1 MPSSTRC
8 LSRTFRMTATSLFGL
23 LAISVA
29 SAQTPLDWR
38 KLGSTSLDL
47 GLPGLA
53 SGAVTKVVYTEGAL
67 ASGLVPAGLLIQ
79 TRDGRQFVSPD
90 GDKWLP
96 ASTALNQPVK
106 RWRNEPNSP
115 ESGARIVESITNRAR
130 LYAFGIN
137 AWRSDDAGASWRN
150 LTAVKGQSLLGSA
163 ILDLA
168 VSPTDADEITAAT
181 ETGLWRSLDGGLSW
195 DGLNQN
201 LPNFSARR
209 IHRLPDG
216 MNGIEVEVTGVA
228 GTLVWQPGEKSAWRA
243 GGRSAELAAELR
255 SRLSAMTGAAITAAA
270 TAGDFLYAGSADGRI
285 FASPDGGRSWRA
297 APQNAGGPITG
308 FAIQSGEGPNEPN
321 IAIATV
327 AADRN
332 SRVWRTI
339 NGGVNWDDLS
349 SDLPA
354 GRAYSAAFD
363 LPAGS
368 IYLATSNGLY
378 WTKADLRARGP
389 ATTWERLAGNLPTAP
404 VYDVQLNRSS
414 TQLYVALDGYG
425 IYAANAPHR
434 RADPRFVSAADYAT
448 RAAAPGSL
456 LSFVGGP
463 IRQARTGDRV
473 VPVLAS
479 SPDESQVQVPFD
491 AQGDTLPLMIDRLSV
506 RLPLESTAPAIFVD
520 RDGTPMIIDA
530 DSGVLLD
537 ASTAARPGMRIQI
550 LATGLGRV
558 TPDWPTGVP
567 APLDNAPRVAA
578 AVRLY
583 LDRVPLTVTKATL
596 APGYVGFYVIEF
608 ELPAIVNS
616 GPAEV
621 YLEAGGRASN
631 RTRLIV
637 RP

>member
-1 MPSSTRC
+1 MR
-8 LSRTFRMTATSLFGL
+8 AISLLGL
-23 LAISVA
+23 LAFSVA
-29 SAQTPLDWR
+29 SAQTNLDWR

-53 SGAVTKVVYTEGAL
+53 TGAVTKVAYADG
-67 ASGLVPAGLLIQ
+67 GLTIE
-79 TRDGRQFVSPD
+79 TRDGRQFVSAD
-90 GDKWLP
+90 GEKWLQ
-96 ASTALNQPVK
+96 ADTALNQTSK

-115 ESGARIVESITNRAR
+115 ESGARTVEATTNRAR
-130 LYAFGIN
+130 LYAFGMN
-137 AWRSDDAGASWRN
+137 AWRSDDAGASWKN
-150 LTAVKGQSLLGSA
+150 LTAVKGQSILGSS

-168 VSPTDADEITAAT
+168 VSPADADEVTVAT
-181 ETGLWRSLDGGLSW
+181 ETGLWRTMDGGLTW
-195 DGLNQN
+195 DGLNQA

-209 IHRLPDG
+209 IHRLPEG
-216 MNGIEVEVTGVA
+216 MNGLEVEVTGIQ
-228 GTLVWQPGEKSAWRA
+228 GTLVWQPGEKTAWRPGA
-243 GGRSAELAAELR
+243 KSAELAGELR
-255 SRLSAMTGAAITAAA
+255 ARLTGMIGAAITAAVS
-270 TAGDFLYAGSADGRI
+270 TGDFLYGGSADGRL
-285 FASPDGGRSWRA
+285 FVSPDAGRTWRA

-308 FAIQSGEGPNEPN
+308 FALDPSEPN
-321 IAIATV
+321 TAIATV

-332 SRVWRTI
+332 SRVWRTL
-339 NGGVNWDDLS
+339 NGGLNWDDLS
-349 SDLPA
+349 SDLPI
-354 GRAYSAAFD
+354 GRAYHAAFD
-363 LPAGS
+363 LASGTV
-368 IYLATSNGLY
+368 YVATSNGLF

-389 ATTWERLAGNLPTAP
+389 ATSWAQLAGNLPSAP

-434 RADPRFVSAADYAT
+434 RSDPRFVSAADYGA
-448 RAAAPGSL
+448 RSAAPGSL

-491 AQGDTLPLMIDRLSV
+491 VQGDALPLMIDRLSM

-537 ASTAARPGMRIQI
+537 AATPARPGMRVQV

-558 TPDWPTGVP
+558 QPDWPTGVP

-578 AVRLY
+578 QVKVY

-596 APGYVGFYVIEF
+596 APGYVGFYVVEF
-608 ELPAIVNS
+608 ELPAIVNA

-621 YLEAGGRASN
+621 YLEAAGRPSN
-631 RTRLIV
+631 RTRLIL